1 MSSLEREKP
10 VGKKIALRKSSS
22 GGIKIQFQLKR
33 HRYNLAPVYQGVW
46 DNPADMARAQS
57 VAQQIELDI
66 QMDRFDA
73 SLVRYK
79 PKVFEGRSPMNRVS
93 KGEGVLDLLELWKL
107 YSEHRK
113 PMIASS
119 TWKGEYAKISR
130 GLAEMFANDVTD
142 PKDVVRWLQAN
153 RTPHSTRRF
162 IVQLNAACKWGFDQG
177 FIKINPFTRTLRTL
191 KVPKNKDKED
201 IDPFTADERDRIIET
216 FYTEESLTPY
226 AFLVNFLFIT
236 GCRPSEAIALEWRD
250 VQSGVIY
257 FNKTFTQFGLKKGLK
272 TQEKRAIKQN
282 PQLKELIK
290 SIKESKSRRGSSK
303 TNLLFPSPKSS
314 NYIDWSNF
322 SNKPWKR
329 AFAHLPDITYRNPYQ
344 MRHTFITLALKNDV
358 SIQDVAR
365 HCGNSP
371 EIILRHYAGIDRTF
385 VMPVF

>member
-1 MSSLEREKP
+1 MA
-10 VGKKIALRKSSS
+10 KKIALRKGRT
-22 GGIKIQFQLKR
+22 GGIRIQFQLRR
-33 HRYNLAPVYQGVW
+33 HRYSLTPIFQGVW
-46 DNPADMARAQS
+46 DNPGDMAKARA

-73 SLVRYK
+73 SLVKYK
-79 PKVFEGRSPMNRVS
+79 PKVFAGRAPINRAS
-93 KGEGVLDLLELWKL
+93 KDGGVLDLLELWRL

-119 TWKGEYAKISR
+119 TWKGEYTKISR
-130 GLAEMFANDVTD
+130 GLAQMFASDVTD
-142 PKDVVRWLQAN
+142 PKDVVRWLQAH
-153 RTPHSTRRF
+153 RTPCSTQRF
-162 IVQLNAACKWGFDQG
+162 IVQLNAACKWGIDQDL
-177 FIKINPFTRTLRTL
+177 IEANPFTRTLRTL

-201 IDPFTADERDRIIET
+201 IDPFTADERDRIIEA
-216 FYTEESLTPY
+216 FYTQDSLKPY
-226 AFLVNFLFIT
+226 AFLVNFIFIT

-250 VQSGVIY
+250 VQNGIIY

-282 PQLKELIK
+282 PQIKELIERM
-290 SIKESKSRRGSSK
+290 KESRKKVMGNK
-303 TNLLFPSPKSS
+303 IPLLFPSPKSN

-329 AFAHLPDITYRNPYQ
+329 VFGSLPDITYRNPYQ

-358 SIQDVAR
+358 SIQDLAR

-371 EIILRHYAGIDRTF
+371 EIILKHYAGIDRTF